1 MKLRCSRE
9 VSIENPQSG
18 STLAKELI
26 GCEAHKAIAR
36 QAVRESAVLLKNEN
50 SVLPI
55 KPGKRVLV
63 LGHAADNIA
72 QQCGGWSLSWQGDGV
87 TNQDF
92 PNAARP
98 IPQFSQ
104 R

>member
-1 MKLRCSRE
+1 MRRE
-9 VSIENPQSG
+9 FRSKTLKSG
-18 STLAKELI
+18 SILAKELI

-92 PNAARP
+92 QMRARP